1 MSLPPVNFGAVDSW
15 MVQTFAAAI
24 FLIGLFGVLV
34 RRNIIVILMSIEL
47 MLNAANLAF
56 LAASRMHTL
65 EAGATEASLQG
76 PLFAIFVIVV
86 AAVEAAVGLALVI
99 ALYRNQQ
106 TVDLEQVTALK
117 N

>member
-1 MSLPPVNFGAVDSW
+1 MPTLAHYLIVSGLL
-15 MVQTFAAAI
+15 FALGMA
-24 FLIGLFGVLV
+24 GVLL
-34 RRNIIVILMSIEL
+34 RRNLLIIFMGLEL